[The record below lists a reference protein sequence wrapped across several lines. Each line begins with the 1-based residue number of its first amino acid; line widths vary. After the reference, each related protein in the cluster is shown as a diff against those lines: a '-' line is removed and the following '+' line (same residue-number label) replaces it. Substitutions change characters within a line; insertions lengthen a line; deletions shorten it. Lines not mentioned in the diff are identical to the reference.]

1 METIKKDQENA
12 EEGEEAGGL
21 TNLKEEPVK

>member
-1 METIKKDQENA
+1 METIKKDKENA

-21 TNLKEEPVK
+21 TNLKEEAVK